1 MFLYGAF
8 EIIRDPALE
17 PSEAPSEAGTKQTR
31 LEYPGNED
39 VIGVAIARPSTKVG
53 VAGLFTLTPFF
64 PPLCKRTIVFTNRN
78 EPKIYSRMK
87 PIVALTLGFFGL
99 VASVFAV
106 SSEKTN
112 GKLTLG
118 DPIPEI
124 TAQDQD
130 GQTVNLAQAGK
141 TGYTLVY
148 FYPKAMSPG
157 CTAQACSLRDS
168 YTELQQKG
176 VKIFGISL
184 DTIESQKEFQEKDHL
199 PFELLSDKD
208 KRVTSAFGVPLIQD
222 SRATRQA
229 YLFKDGKL
237 VWLDTKASTDK
248 QAQDLLEVLATR

>member
-1 MFLYGAF
+1 M
-8 EIIRDPALE
+8 D
-17 PSEAPSEAGTKQTR
+17 KQLISHR
-31 LEYPGNED
+31 Q
-39 VIGVAIARPSTKVG
+39 A
-53 VAGLFTLTPFF
+53 
-64 PPLCKRTIVFTNRN
+64 
-78 EPKIYSRMK
+78 K
-87 PIVALTLGFFGL
+87 PDTHW
-99 VASVFAV
+99 
-106 SSEKTN
+106 
-112 GKLTLG
+112 
-118 DPIPEI
+118 
-124 TAQDQD
+124 
-130 GQTVNLAQAGK
+130 
-141 TGYTLVY
+141 VY

-248 QAQDLLEVLATR
+248 QA